1 MKITAA
7 PLSRSS
13 DGFAPERVAPLR
25 AFRRTSPC
33 PVQAST
39 GLYPYRPKEKLTDR
53 YILPILR
60 SQPMSA
66 WRSLPRSQTEHPL
79 NRWEGFERYKKR
91 LARPQRA
98 MSRKKK
104 FSSNG
109 KKMKARLQRVS
120 TDIANTREDYL
131 QKTTTPLCK
140 NHAIMCIEDVRIQNM
155 CRSAQGT
162 LETPAGM

>member
-1 MKITAA
+1 
-7 PLSRSS
+7 
-13 DGFAPERVAPLR
+13 
-25 AFRRTSPC
+25 
-33 PVQAST
+33 
-39 GLYPYRPKEKLTDR
+39 
-53 YILPILR
+53 
-60 SQPMSA
+60 
-66 WRSLPRSQTEHPL
+66 
-79 NRWEGFERYKKR
+79 
-91 LARPQRA
+91 

-109 KKMKARLQRVS
+109 KKIKARLQRVS

-131 QKTTTPLCK
+131 QKTTAPLCK